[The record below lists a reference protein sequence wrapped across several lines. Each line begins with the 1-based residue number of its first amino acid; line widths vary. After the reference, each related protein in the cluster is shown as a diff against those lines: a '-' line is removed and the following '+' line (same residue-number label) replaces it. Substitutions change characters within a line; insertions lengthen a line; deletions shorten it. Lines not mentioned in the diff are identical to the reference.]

1 MVEHARAAG
10 ETADSGRG
18 VALLLLTAPDRQALL
33 EQVDALLA
41 DPTAPLPVSGAAQPD
56 AARLAIAAPPEEL
69 RARLTLARSRL
80 AALARPRL
88 TIRNSGV
95 YLGLDAA
102 PPTPRRIAFLF
113 PGQGSQH
120 VGMLHELYRRTPTVR
135 GWLDALDAAYASVGR
150 PRPSELIYG
159 EEAQEA
165 AAPAAALFSME
176 QGAQLST
183 VANLALYELMGQL
196 GIHGDALVG
205 HSIGEHAAV
214 LAAHAGHAAHRAAIC
229 AELCQLGRLS
239 VGLEEPAI
247 PEAMAAVSAFD
258 RASLEALVARN
269 PQQLFIAMDNCPH
282 QQVLAG
288 TRGAV
293 DAALA
298 AIVAAGGIGARLP
311 FVRAYHTPL
320 FGPRAEQLAAWY
332 RRTGLTPAPLH
343 GFAPPVY
350 SCLTG
355 QPIPTAPADAARVMA
370 QQWVAPVNFRSTVE
384 RLYAAG
390 IDAFVEVGPDAKLT
404 AFVEDILRGRPHLAV
419 SMLGP
424 AQATPRDL
432 AQIGH
437 MLAALFA
444 HGAAVDTARYGAVC
458 AGEIGRLGDWEIRR
472 LEIGRLEIGDW
483 RLANLQSPISQSL
496 NPSIPSSAPL
506 TVHRDLIDAAHAQLA
521 TTAAQ
526 MARRMGR
533 APAAPTPTAPT
544 PAAPTPTA
552 PTPAVGRPLPDAQ
565 AVAPVRLDATRRLS
579 LAGEPFLADHS
590 LGRGVLPVLSF
601 TTSLALAA
609 ETGSQ
614 LLTHTAAPRPA
625 LLMTDLRAQQWLAF
639 DGGALTVRIAATRQ
653 GNGAHVSLYED
664 GLPHHAQSNNTR
676 PAFQS
681 TLHLPATLPPI
692 PNALLRADGSARPP
706 ARWDAASFYSDY
718 AFHGPSFQGLAEVLS
733 VGTAS
738 AEARVRVT
746 DLPGRGALPLDPA
759 LLDCAGQLV
768 AFWLLEAQAR
778 TPTFGIFPVSARRFV
793 QQRPAPP
800 PGALLRCRCRVVLE
814 TGGLTRADVA
824 FFAAD
829 GQPVAFFE
837 DFVQRLIEFPPAL
850 AACLFGGKTVDFS
863 QPLPAPQGQTQ
874 QQITVA
880 DWTLLWEGQGVWAR
894 LLAAQALTAAERDA
908 WRALPAADAAPWLL
922 RRIVAKE
929 TVRAWAVRYLDQ
941 APPLAEI
948 EIAPL
953 AGAPGETNVQ
963 GALAARLRLHL
974 TEAAGQI
981 TARVERID

>member
-1 MVEHARAAG
+1 
-10 ETADSGRG
+10 
-18 VALLLLTAPDRQALL
+18 
-33 EQVDALLA
+33 
-41 DPTAPLPVSGAAQPD
+41 
-56 AARLAIAAPPEEL
+56 
-69 RARLTLARSRL
+69 
-80 AALARPRL
+80 
-88 TIRNSGV
+88 
-95 YLGLDAA
+95 
-102 PPTPRRIAFLF
+102 
-113 PGQGSQH
+113 
-120 VGMLHELYRRTPTVR
+120 
-135 GWLDALDAAYASVGR
+135 
-150 PRPSELIYG
+150 
-159 EEAQEA
+159 
-165 AAPAAALFSME
+165 ME

-196 GIHGDALVG
+196 GIRADALVG

-239 VGLEEPAI
+239 VGLEEPAT

-258 RASLEALVARN
+258 RAQLEALVARN

-343 GFAPPVY
+343 GCAPPVY

-355 QPIPTAPADAARVMA
+355 QPIPTAPAAAARVMA
-370 QQWVAPVNFRSTVE
+370 QQWVAPVNFRATVE

-444 HGAAVDTARYGAVC
+444 HGATVDAARYGAVC

-472 LEIGRLEIGDW
+472 LETGDW
-483 RLANLQSPISQSL
+483 DVANLQSPISQSL
-496 NPSIPSSAPL
+496 NPSISSPSPL
-506 TVHRDLIDAAHAQLA
+506 TVHRNLIDAAHAQLA
-521 TTAAQ
+521 ATAAQ

-533 APAAPTPTAPT
+533 APAAPTP
-544 PAAPTPTA
+544 
-552 PTPAVGRPLPDAQ
+552 AVVRPLLGKQ
-565 AVAPVRLDATRRLS
+565 AATGRLDTTRRLS
-579 LAGEPFLADHS
+579 LAGVPFLADHS

-614 LLTHTAAPRPA
+614 LLTGDVAPRPP

-639 DGGALTVRIAATRQ
+639 DDGALTVRIAATRQ
-653 GNGAHVSLYED
+653 GNGAHVTLFEESA
-664 GLPHHAQSNNTR
+664 PRNSQFTIHNSQFNNTR

-681 TLHLPATLPPI
+681 TLHLPATHPPI

-733 VGTAS
+733 VGAGS
-738 AEARVRVT
+738 AEAHVRVT

-778 TPTFGIFPVSARRFV
+778 PPTFGIFPVSAQRFV

-800 PGALLRCRCRVVLE
+800 PGALLRCRCRVALE
-814 TGGLTRADVA
+814 PGGLTRADVA
-824 FFAAD
+824 FFAAG

-874 QQITVA
+874 QRIAVA
-880 DWTLLWEGQGVWAR
+880 DWTLLREGQGVWAR

-908 WRALPAADAAPWLL
+908 WRALPAAAAAPWLL

-948 EIAPL
+948 DIAPL
-953 AGAPGETNVQ
+953 TGAPGETNVQ
-963 GALAARLRLHL
+963 GTLAARLRLHL
-974 TEAAGQI
+974 TEDAGQI
-981 TARVERID
+981 TARAEPILGSNDARTT

>member
-1 MVEHARAAG
+1 
-10 ETADSGRG
+10 
-18 VALLLLTAPDRQALL
+18 
-33 EQVDALLA
+33 
-41 DPTAPLPVSGAAQPD
+41 
-56 AARLAIAAPPEEL
+56 
-69 RARLTLARSRL
+69 
-80 AALARPRL
+80 
-88 TIRNSGV
+88 
-95 YLGLDAA
+95 
-102 PPTPRRIAFLF
+102 
-113 PGQGSQH
+113 
-120 VGMLHELYRRTPTVR
+120 MLHELYRCTPTVR

-239 VGLEEPAI
+239 VGLEEPAT

-370 QQWVAPVNFRSTVE
+370 QQWVAPVNFRTTVE

-444 HGAAVDTARYGAVC
+444 HGAAVDAARYGAVC
-458 AGEIGRLGDWEIRR
+458 AGEIGRLGDWE
-472 LEIGRLEIGDW
+472 GD
-483 RLANLQSPISQSL
+483 
-496 NPSIPSSAPL
+496 
-506 TVHRDLIDAAHAQLA
+506 
-521 TTAAQ
+521 
-526 MARRMGR
+526 
-533 APAAPTPTAPT
+533 
-544 PAAPTPTA
+544 
-552 PTPAVGRPLPDAQ
+552 
-565 AVAPVRLDATRRLS
+565 
-579 LAGEPFLADHS
+579 
-590 LGRGVLPVLSF
+590 
-601 TTSLALAA
+601 
-609 ETGSQ
+609 
-614 LLTHTAAPRPA
+614 
-625 LLMTDLRAQQWLAF
+625 
-639 DGGALTVRIAATRQ
+639 
-653 GNGAHVSLYED
+653 
-664 GLPHHAQSNNTR
+664 
-676 PAFQS
+676 
-681 TLHLPATLPPI
+681 
-692 PNALLRADGSARPP
+692 
-706 ARWDAASFYSDY
+706 
-718 AFHGPSFQGLAEVLS
+718 
-733 VGTAS
+733 
-738 AEARVRVT
+738 
-746 DLPGRGALPLDPA
+746 
-759 LLDCAGQLV
+759 
-768 AFWLLEAQAR
+768 
-778 TPTFGIFPVSARRFV
+778 
-793 QQRPAPP
+793 
-800 PGALLRCRCRVVLE
+800 
-814 TGGLTRADVA
+814 
-824 FFAAD
+824 
-829 GQPVAFFE
+829 
-837 DFVQRLIEFPPAL
+837 
-850 AACLFGGKTVDFS
+850 
-863 QPLPAPQGQTQ
+863 
-874 QQITVA
+874 
-880 DWTLLWEGQGVWAR
+880 
-894 LLAAQALTAAERDA
+894 
-908 WRALPAADAAPWLL
+908 
-922 RRIVAKE
+922 
-929 TVRAWAVRYLDQ
+929 
-941 APPLAEI
+941 
-948 EIAPL
+948 
-953 AGAPGETNVQ
+953 
-963 GALAARLRLHL
+963 
-974 TEAAGQI
+974 
-981 TARVERID
+981 

>member
-1 MVEHARAAG
+1 MRGDRRRAGWCWSTGGARGITAEICRELAQPGVHLIIAGRATLGGGEAPVATDDATLETDLATLRSQLIAALRAQGVERTPAEIESEARALQREHERRRNLAAFAAAGAEVEYHAIDVRTESAFGALIDDLYRRFGRIDAVVHGAGIIEDRQIEEKSVASFDRVFDTKADSAFILGQHLRAAG
-10 ETADSGRG
+10 LRWVVFFSSVAGRFG
-18 VALLLLTAPDRQALL
+18 NQG
-33 EQVDALLA
+33 QVDY
-41 DPTAPLPVSGAAQPD
+41 AA
-56 AARLAIAAPPEEL
+56 ANEVVNRLACQFDAQWPATRVAAINWGPWRGAGMASQGIQRQFVAKGITPIEAADGVRFFVDELTYGQKGEVEVIAGEGPWKVEADQQLSTIWNWARSFWAAPVERSWLNTHGRQVRRRTAGAGSRCCSSPRPTGRRCWNRSTRSWRTRRRRCRCPAPRSQTR
-69 RARLTLARSRL
+69 RAWPSPRRRRNSAPRLTLARSRL

-444 HGAAVDTARYGAVC
+444 HGAAVDTARYGRCVR
-458 AGEIGRLGDWEIRR
+458 GRLGDWEIGRLGDWRLGDWR
-472 LEIGRLEIGDW
+472 LEIGGW
-483 RLANLQSPISQSL
+483 PISNLQSL
-496 NPSIPSSAPL
+496 NPLIP
-506 TVHRDLIDAAHAQLA
+506 
-521 TTAAQ
+521 
-526 MARRMGR
+526 
-533 APAAPTPTAPT
+533 
-544 PAAPTPTA
+544 
-552 PTPAVGRPLPDAQ
+552 
-565 AVAPVRLDATRRLS
+565 
-579 LAGEPFLADHS
+579 
-590 LGRGVLPVLSF
+590 
-601 TTSLALAA
+601 
-609 ETGSQ
+609 
-614 LLTHTAAPRPA
+614 
-625 LLMTDLRAQQWLAF
+625 
-639 DGGALTVRIAATRQ
+639 
-653 GNGAHVSLYED
+653 
-664 GLPHHAQSNNTR
+664 QS
-676 PAFQS
+676 
-681 TLHLPATLPPI
+681 H
-692 PNALLRADGSARPP
+692 
-706 ARWDAASFYSDY
+706 
-718 AFHGPSFQGLAEVLS
+718 
-733 VGTAS
+733 
-738 AEARVRVT
+738 
-746 DLPGRGALPLDPA
+746 
-759 LLDCAGQLV
+759 
-768 AFWLLEAQAR
+768 
-778 TPTFGIFPVSARRFV
+778 
-793 QQRPAPP
+793 
-800 PGALLRCRCRVVLE
+800 
-814 TGGLTRADVA
+814 
-824 FFAAD
+824 
-829 GQPVAFFE
+829 
-837 DFVQRLIEFPPAL
+837 
-850 AACLFGGKTVDFS
+850 
-863 QPLPAPQGQTQ
+863 
-874 QQITVA
+874 
-880 DWTLLWEGQGVWAR
+880 
-894 LLAAQALTAAERDA
+894 
-908 WRALPAADAAPWLL
+908 
-922 RRIVAKE
+922 
-929 TVRAWAVRYLDQ
+929 
-941 APPLAEI
+941 PPLRS
-948 EIAPL
+948 PST
-953 AGAPGETNVQ
+953 ET
-963 GALAARLRLHL
+963 
-974 TEAAGQI
+974 
-981 TARVERID
+981 